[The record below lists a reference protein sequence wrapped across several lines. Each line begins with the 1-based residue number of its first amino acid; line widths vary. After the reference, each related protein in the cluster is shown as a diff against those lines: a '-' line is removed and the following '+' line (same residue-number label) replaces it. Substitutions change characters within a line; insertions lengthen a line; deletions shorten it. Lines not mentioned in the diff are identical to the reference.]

1 MGCLSFR
8 SSADSRAAAYAPC
21 VGQETRDPQPFAERD
36 GLMLLKFVF
45 RDPRDFHEGA
55 EQPDLQRLVS
65 VDGYDDSLSSSLHG
79 VDVVAPV
86 DSREDPAS
94 PLNGSS
100 KISA

>member
-1 MGCLSFR
+1 MPTPTTTR
-8 SSADSRAAAYAPC
+8 
-21 VGQETRDPQPFAERD
+21 VGQETRDLQSFAERD
-36 GLMLLKFVF
+36 GLMLSKLAL
-45 RDPRDFHEGA
+45 RDPRDFHQGA
-55 EQPDLQRLVS
+55 EQPDLQRIVS

-79 VDVVAPV
+79 VDGVAPV